1 MITKEEIHHL
11 YRWSKETTFLTK
23 KAPTTEGY
31 SNKNINHYWI
41 KSVAKTVLI
50 RKKLMTDKII
60 EIYQNEEILYSGYSI
75 FDPGT
80 VLKPHRD
87 PSIYREP
94 YKRIQIPI
102 YIPEKEKCYMTWM
115 GKKIYWEEGIHQVFD
130 VVNNIHDGGNLSSK
144 PMEILF
150 VDVKLDTIVE

>member
-11 YRWSKETTFLTK
+11 YRWSKETTFPTK

-60 EIYQNEEILYSGYSI
+60 EIYENDEILYSGYSI

-102 YIPEKEKCYMTWM
+102 SIPEKEKCYMTW
-115 GKKIYWEEGIHQVFD
+115 KDEKIYWEEGVHQVFD
-130 VVNNIHDGGNLSSK
+130 VVNNIHDGGNLSNK
-144 PMEILF
+144 PMVILF